1 MMTNYA
7 IPRAPVLT
15 GTEKELRRKELQRD
29 IDAFLAKG
37 GKIVVYP
44 TGFSS
49 DDALNPKTG
58 WEKELRNDPEKR

>member
-29 IDAFLAKG
+29 IDAFLANG
-37 GKIVVYP
+37 GEIVVYP
-44 TGFSS
+44 PGFSAE
-49 DDALNPKTG
+49 DAGNPKTG

>member
-1 MMTNYA
+1 MLTNHA
-7 IPRAPVLT
+7 IPRSPVRT
-15 GTEKELRRKELQRD
+15 ADEKNSVRQQIQRD

-44 TGFSS
+44 PGFSA

>member
-1 MMTNYA
+1 
-7 IPRAPVLT
+7 VD
-15 GTEKELRRKELQRD
+15 EKKSVRQQIQRD

>member
-29 IDAFLAKG
+29 IDAFLANG

-44 TGFSS
+44 PGFSA
-49 DDALNPKTG
+49 DDADNPKTG

>member
-7 IPRAPVLT
+7 IPRSPVRT
-15 GTEKELRRKELQRD
+15 GDEKKSARKQIQRD
-29 IDAFLAKG
+29 IDAFLANG

-44 TGFSS
+44 PGFSAE
-49 DDALNPKTG
+49 DAGNPKTG

>member
-7 IPRAPVLT
+7 IPRAVVLT
-15 GTEKELRRKELQRD
+15 GKEKELRRKELQRD
-29 IDAFLAKG
+29 IDAFLANG

>member
-1 MMTNYA
+1 MTNYA

>member
-15 GTEKELRRKELQRD
+15 GKEKELRRKELQRD
-29 IDAFLAKG
+29 IDAFLANG

-44 TGFSS
+44 PGFSAE
-49 DDALNPKTG
+49 DAGNTKTG